1 MFVVVLGAAP
11 SIANGL
17 IHGVDHIPPLLLR
30 AGRVLGRE
38 GLLVLP
44 PRRPAGRPAVVHG
57 RAQAGLGL
65 RLAQPDGRRAA
76 RRHRQE
82 QSLGFLLAS
91 NRDLLDAPG
100 LMATMIV
107 ILVIGILVDALFFSQ
122 IEKRLRRRWGL
133 DQA

>member
-1 MFVVVLGAAP
+1 MA
-11 SIANGL
+11 GL
-17 IHGVDHIPPLLLR
+17 KQGWAFSWRSLM
-30 AGRVLGRE
+30 AGE
-38 GLLVLP
+38 LLVVI
-44 PRRPAGRPAVVHG
+44 AKSK
-57 RAQAGLGL
+57 
-65 RLAQPDGRRAA
+65 
-76 RRHRQE
+76 
-82 QSLGFLLAS
+82 SLGFLLAS